1 MLAPAAI
8 DQMTLTERLQA
19 MESLWDHL
27 RQHEEEVP
35 VPDWHKALLDE
46 RLKLVEQG
54 KAHFSDWDEAKKR
67 IAARTR

>member
-1 MLAPAAI
+1 MLAPATI
-8 DQMTLTERLQA
+8 NQMTLTERLQA

-27 RQHEEEVP
+27 RQNEEEVP
-35 VPDWHKALLDE
+35 VPDWHKELLDE

-54 KAHFSDWDEAKKR
+54 KAHFGDWDAAKKR